1 MICVNL
7 LWYSLTVVSIMFVG
21 HFGALALS
29 SSSLA
34 NSIASVTGTSLL
46 MGMASALETLCG
58 QAYGAKQYRM
68 LGIFLQRAILVL
80 YLTSLPIA
88 VLWWNMGNLLKA
100 VGQDPEIAVAA
111 EEYARWLIPS
121 LFAYASLQ
129 PLLKFLQTQSV
140 VLPMALILLSTLL
153 LHILLC
159 WLVIFKLGMGFRG
172 AAISLGISN
181 WLAVVLLASYVK
193 FSPRCKTTWTSF
205 SREAYNGMGSFIK
218 LAIPSA
224 VMLCLEI
231 WSFQVLVI
239 LSGLLPDPQLQT
251 STFTICLTNLVFMYM
266 VPFGLSAAVST
277 RVSNELGAG
286 HPQAAKFAVK
296 VNVVM
301 AALEGVVMATLLLSV
316 LRNVDGWA
324 FTNDA
329 KVVEYV
335 YQCMP
340 FLAALVFMD
349 AIQGVL
355 SGVARG
361 CGWQDLGA
369 YTNLGSFYILGL
381 PCATILA
388 FVFHSNDL
396 GLWIG
401 MIVGMAVKTAALF
414 LITLFT
420 DWDKQA
426 KKAMDRIDSS
436 ASVKLPIQS
445 NDGKKEKILVC

>member
-1 MICVNL
+1 
-7 LWYSLTVVSIMFVG
+7 
-21 HFGALALS
+21 
-29 SSSLA
+29 
-34 NSIASVTGTSLL
+34 
-46 MGMASALETLCG
+46 
-58 QAYGAKQYRM
+58 
-68 LGIFLQRAILVL
+68 
-80 YLTSLPIA
+80 
-88 VLWWNMGNLLKA
+88 
-100 VGQDPEIAVAA
+100 
-111 EEYARWLIPS
+111 
-121 LFAYASLQ
+121 
-129 PLLKFLQTQSV
+129 
-140 VLPMALILLSTLL
+140 
-153 LHILLC
+153 
-159 WLVIFKLGMGFRG
+159 
-172 AAISLGISN
+172 
-181 WLAVVLLASYVK
+181 
-193 FSPRCKTTWTSF
+193 
-205 SREAYNGMGSFIK
+205 
-218 LAIPSA
+218 
-224 VMLCLEI
+224 MLCLEI

-251 STFTICLTNLVFMYM
+251 STFTICLTNLIFMYM

-301 AALEGVVMATLLLSV
+301 AVLEGIVMAILLLLV
-316 LRNVDGWA
+316 LHNVDGRA
-324 FTNDA
+324 FSNDA

-361 CGWQDLGA
+361 CGWQYLGA

-381 PCATILA
+381 PCATTLA

-401 MIVGMAVKTAALF
+401 MIVGMAIKTVTLF

-426 KKAMDRIDSS
+426 KKAMERIDSS
-436 ASVKLPIQS
+436 ASTKLPMES
-445 NDGKKEKILVC
+445 NDGQKEDILVC